1 MIFIFLIILLG
12 ATTRTTCE
20 QQAVGRR
27 SINGAEKTPY
37 AFVVRRRS
45 LMGF

>member
-12 ATTRTTCE
+12 ATTRTCE
-20 QQAVGRR
+20 QQSVGRR